1 MKRRA
6 QDQRCISTF
15 SEDCSPAQGEP
26 CCCSHLICTL
36 CNQHNCIK
44 RYACRTCDVPTPCL
58 QSALAKFGTPA
69 SAAVSSAPSPAIG
82 KRVGLVTLL
91 LPDGG
96 QQTYDAVLVGADRA
110 RGG

>member
-1 MKRRA
+1 M
-6 QDQRCISTF
+6 F
-15 SEDCSPAQGEP
+15 
-26 CCCSHLICTL
+26 CTCL
-36 CNQHNCIK
+36 L
-44 RYACRTCDVPTPCL
+44 APCL
-58 QSALAKFGTPA
+58 QSALAKFGAPA

-110 RGG
+110 RGGVI

>member
-1 MKRRA
+1 M
-6 QDQRCISTF
+6 C
-15 SEDCSPAQGEP
+15 
-26 CCCSHLICTL
+26 
-36 CNQHNCIK
+36 
-44 RYACRTCDVPTPCL
+44 VL
-58 QSALAKFGTPA
+58 QSALAKFGAPA

-110 RGG
+110 RGGCCSAAHSVVTGAGSVADVAWIGTHQVLHLRGSCQRLFHNSLCMRTVRLEKVGC